1 VKQGE
6 VSDNDLEEANKT
18 LVIGKQL
25 GLNVEIENKVI
36 QNLTKL
42 R

>member
-6 VSDNDLEEANKT
+6 VYDNDLEEANKT

-25 GLNVEIENKVI
+25 GMNAEIDNKVI

-42 R
+42 